1 MSWLREDL
9 DDIAT
14 VQLESQRNHAPVYFG
29 SNARVPDLGVD
40 RIGKIDGRR
49 ITRQHYDFA
58 FRREGVNLLR
68 IEIDLQSGKKLIG
81 IGDIALPFHHLPHP
95 CEPLLILRRYWT
107 IRVLPVRG

>member
-14 VQLESQRNHAPVYFG
+14 VQLETQRNHAPVYFG

-49 ITRQHYDFA
+49 ITRQHHDLA
-58 FRREGVNLLR
+58 FRREGVNLFWIQIYFQR
-68 IEIDLQSGKKLIG
+68 GEKLIG
-81 IGDIALPFHHLPHP
+81 IGNIALPFHHLPQP
-95 CEPLLILRRYWT
+95 SQPLLILPRYRT
-107 IRVLPVRG
+107 IS